1 MDPSLTS
8 GLAVLTARHERAYC
22 AAHQAVENG
31 LKGLIMALGQQAW
44 GRKGVVPGLQ
54 MLRWGGR
61 PELPPAAAMA
71 AAGGEI
77 QAGQWGQG
85 QRLGSEA
92 VVVNDAAIHGCG
104 RIRKR
109 V

>member
-8 GLAVLTARHERAYC
+8 GLAVLTARHERACC

-31 LKGLIMALGQQAW
+31 LKGLNMALGQQVW
-44 GRKGVVPGLQ
+44 GRKGVAPGLR
-54 MLRWGGR
+54 LLLWGGG
-61 PELPPAAAMA
+61 PELLPAAATA

-85 QRLGSEA
+85 QRLGCEA
-92 VVVNDAAIHGCG
+92 VVVIASTLKG
-104 RIRKR
+104 
-109 V
+109 

>member
-8 GLAVLTARHERAYC
+8 GLAVLTARHERACC

-31 LKGLIMALGQQAW
+31 LKGLNMALGLQAW
-44 GRKGVVPGLQ
+44 ARKGVAPGLQ
-54 MLRWGGR
+54 MLLWGGR

-85 QRLGSEA
+85 QRLGCEA
-92 VVVNDAAIHGCG
+92 VVVIALTLKG
-104 RIRKR
+104 
-109 V
+109 